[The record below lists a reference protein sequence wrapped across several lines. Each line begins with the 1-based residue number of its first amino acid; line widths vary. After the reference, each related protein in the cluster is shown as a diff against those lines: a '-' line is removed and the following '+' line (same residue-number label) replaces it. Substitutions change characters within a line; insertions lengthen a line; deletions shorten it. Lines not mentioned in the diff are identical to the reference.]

1 MLRRLLPG
9 TATLAYDELAYRQFG
24 MDQKSV
30 TPRSHQNSVPA
41 ILSHPHVPVSG
52 KKLVAVSNER
62 GFRTP
67 RPKSTDAIGEQSW
80 RR

>member
-24 MDQKSV
+24 MEQ
-30 TPRSHQNSVPA
+30 R
-41 ILSHPHVPVSG
+41 
-52 KKLVAVSNER
+52 R
-62 GFRTP
+62 GAP